1 MWNRLTGFRRF
12 RASKTTSRMRGINM
26 VLYKKPLQGQQFRQ
40 RWHDIAHSQHGNG
53 YQGHHH
59 CSPSCLGPQNRCLG
73 LWHPWSV
80 WKIYWPAPHSQNKQT
95 KTWRGLHPG
104 TQQVKHCL
112 SPCLKHP
119 HGWPD
124 LWWRVPTGCRW
135 SCQVPTA
142 EIWHQHCGT
151 WQRREDIFWNWV
163 RFSTPTTWSN
173 CSWSPLEVKQY
184 LIYIALTELVVKC
197 ITTTTG
203 IFDHHMIVFDS
214 SIKLQSA
221 KQPRR
226 QVHQW
231 PKAN

>member
-1 MWNRLTGFRRF
+1 
-12 RASKTTSRMRGINM
+12 M

-53 YQGHHH
+53 YRGHGTHVHHH

-104 TQQVKHCL
+104 TQQVKHHL

-151 WQRREDIFWNWV
+151 WQRQGRHFLELSAVLN
-163 RFSTPTTWSN
+163 THHLEQLQLEPTRG
-173 CSWSPLEVKQY
+173 E
-184 LIYIALTELVVKC
+184 A
-197 ITTTTG
+197 
-203 IFDHHMIVFDS
+203 IFDLYCTNWTGCEMHHYNHWHIRPSHDS
-214 SIKLQSA
+214 VWL
-221 KQPRR
+221 
-226 QVHQW
+226 
-231 PKAN
+231 